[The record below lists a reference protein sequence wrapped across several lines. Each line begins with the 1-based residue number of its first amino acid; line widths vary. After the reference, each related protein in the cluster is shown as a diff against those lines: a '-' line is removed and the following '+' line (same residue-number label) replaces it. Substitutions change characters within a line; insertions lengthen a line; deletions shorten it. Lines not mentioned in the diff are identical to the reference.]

1 MMYILFNDMLQLQFF
16 LTFSSLLFPPS
27 AKDAIGELRVCSF
40 GVIRVRITPKE
51 HTHNSDEVKIYDDA
65 FKNYLSVK
73 SIRW

>member
-27 AKDAIGELRVCSF
+27 AKDAIGEL
-40 GVIRVRITPKE
+40 
-51 HTHNSDEVKIYDDA
+51 NSDEVKIYDDA